1 MQRNN
6 YIFPNTAV
14 LKSHLLGATKQLTVN
29 KTNIISNTE
38 VFSKNL
44 EHSMLS
50 NGSKLTH
57 SDRLTEDT
65 DIPSLCFLVLH
76 LVDAL

>member
-6 YIFPNTAV
+6 YIFPNTTV
-14 LKSHLLGATKQLTVN
+14 VKSHLSGATKQLTVN
-29 KTNIISNTE
+29 TTNIISNTE

-65 DIPSLCFLVLH
+65 DMPSLCFLVLH